1 LNPLGRFLRTSTPRI
16 WSTLEYPECLPTRLN
31 PLAERSCF
39 SQVWYPLEF
48 DEESGDILPMRPRK
62 SFTLDLP

>member
-1 LNPLGRFLRTSTPRI
+1 
-16 WSTLEYPECLPTRLN
+16 LN